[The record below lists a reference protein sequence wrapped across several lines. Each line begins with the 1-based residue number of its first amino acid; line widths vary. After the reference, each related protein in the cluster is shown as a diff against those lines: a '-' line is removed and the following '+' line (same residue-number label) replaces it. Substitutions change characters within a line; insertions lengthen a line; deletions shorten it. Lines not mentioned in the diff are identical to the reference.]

1 MKQSWKGRS
10 LPHETE
16 LIMNTNLLLKLLQT
30 ESHKVSFEFMYL
42 CKIFTGIIKYCLYFC
57 ILGTL
62 YDGEKFQLEFKF
74 GSKYPFE
81 SPEVKMIFPVSPC

>member
-1 MKQSWKGRS
+1 
-10 LPHETE
+10 
-16 LIMNTNLLLKLLQT
+16 MNTNLPLKLLQT
-30 ESHKVSFEFMYL
+30 ESHRTKLVSSCL
-42 CKIFTGIIKYCLYFC
+42 CIYVKDLLELLNIVCIFA
-57 ILGTL
+57 LGTL